1 MEQDKIKDIDN
12 AIAVWI
18 SSSDEN
24 FDTMIDLYNSG
35 RYSWCLF
42 IGHLCIEKLLKAYYI
57 KVEHSHCL
65 NLHNLLRISELAGI
79 VLTQKQKD
87 DFAMITTFNIKARYD
102 DYKQSFYK
110 KCTKEFTDKWIE
122 EIKSYR
128 QWIKELLK

>member
-12 AIAVWI
+12 AIAAWI

-24 FDTMIDLYNSG
+24 FDTMIDMYNSG

-79 VLTQKQKD
+79 ELSQKQKD

-102 DYKQSFYK
+102 DYKQSFHK

-128 QWIKELLK
+128 QWIKELLN